1 MKLFVD
7 TANLK
12 DIEEAL
18 KRGFVR
24 GITTNPS
31 LLAKEP
37 KTEFKKHIGKIVE
50 LIKKYQPE
58 AHLSVEVFSRDP
70 DEILKQA
77 KSFVETFAHHQLS
90 IKIQIGWDEL
100 EVIHRLSKEGI
111 SVNCTCNMS
120 VPQAIMAAAAGAKY
134 VSLFWGRIKDGGLK
148 EDSFNKGKREEM
160 IGEGIVLIEDFFPS
174 NVVKKTRA
182 IFNQS
187 YPDSEIIIGSIREGK
202 DIVEAG
208 LAGAHIVT
216 VPSKFFPGM
225 ISHFKTDE
233 VISQFLKDFENWLK

>member
-1 MKLFVD
+1 MKLFID

-37 KTEFKKHIGKIVE
+37 KTEFEKHIGKIVE

-77 KSFVETFAHHQLS
+77 KSFVETFAHPQLS
-90 IKIQIGWDEL
+90 IKIQIGWNEL

-120 VPQAIMAAAAGAKY
+120 VSQAIMAAAAGARY
-134 VSLFWGRIKDGGLK
+134 VSLFWGRIKDGRIK
-148 EDSFNKGKREEM
+148 QDNFNKGKKGQM
-160 IGEGIVLIEDFFPS
+160 IYDGMILDEDFNPA
-174 NVVKKTRA
+174 NVVRKTRA
-182 IFNQS
+182 VFNQS
-187 YPDSEIIIGSIREGK
+187 YPDSEIIVGSIRKGT
-202 DIVEAG
+202 DITEAG
-208 LAGAHIVT
+208 LAGAHIIT
-216 VPSKFFPGM
+216 VPPKFFPGM
-225 ISHFKTDE
+225 INHFKTDE
-233 VISQFLKDFENWLK
+233 VVSQFLKDFENWLK